1 MRLILGLLS
10 VLPFPAQ
17 HMGSGDSVQ
26 PRDTVSIIDSVKPAL
41 PDGVEVDIV
50 GSDTFVRVH
59 SVGHDVMVTGYKNEP
74 YMHITTTGDVFV
86 NDGSQTTLINGNRYG
101 NVDTSSFVES
111 PSPVWRK
118 IGTNGTAMW
127 HDHRV
132 HWMSPKQPAPIDSIG
147 TVLEWKVSMSVDGV
161 ATTVA
166 GTLFLREKA
175 SMLWWLA
182 GFAALLCTVVLSVR
196 RRREFFAVT
205 FLMSMVGVVVGV
217 MQFVGLPDGARITPL
232 ILMFSTGAAVVAA
245 TSMFIQRRGHASQ
258 HIALSLNAGAGA
270 TLIVCAWLCAD
281 QVRAAYVPGVDQEWI
296 VRMLIPTLLGIGL
309 VVTIDGVM
317 RIVRNT
323 TDLLHGEKVASTS
336 V

>member
-10 VLPFPAQ
+10 VLPFPVQ

-26 PRDTVSIIDSVKPAL
+26 PRDTVSVIDSIAPAL
-41 PDGVEVDIV
+41 PSGVQVDIV
-50 GSDTFVRVH
+50 GSDTFVRVQ
-59 SVGHDVMVTGYKNEP
+59 SDGHDVMVTGYKNEP
-74 YMHITTTGDVFV
+74 YMHITTKGEVFV
-86 NDGSQTTLINGNRYG
+86 NDGSQTTLINGDRYG

-118 IGTNGTAMW
+118 IGTNGIAMW

-132 HWMSPKQPAPIDSIG
+132 HWMSPKPPAPVDTAG

-182 GFAALLCTVVLSVR
+182 GFAALLCAVVLSVR
-196 RRREFFAVT
+196 RRREFFVLT
-205 FLMSMVGVVVGV
+205 FLVSMVGVAIGL
-217 MQFVGLPDGARITPL
+217 MQYLGLPDGARITPL

-245 TSMFIQRRGHASQ
+245 VSMFMQRRGHASQ
-258 HIALSLNAGAGA
+258 HIAVSLNAGAGA
-270 TLIVCAWLCAD
+270 TLVVCGWLCAD
-281 QVRAAYVPGVDQEWI
+281 QVRAAYVPGIDQEWL
-296 VRMLIPTLLGIGL
+296 VRMLIPALLGIGF
-309 VVTIDGVM
+309 VATIDGVTRIM
-317 RIVRNT
+317 RGS
-323 TDLLHGEKVASTS
+323 TD
-336 V
+336 

>member
-10 VLPFPAQ
+10 VLPFPIQ

-26 PRDTVSIIDSVKPAL
+26 PRDTVSVIDSITPAL
-41 PDGVEVDIV
+41 PAGVAVDIV
-50 GSDTFVRVH
+50 GSDTFVRVQ

-74 YMHITTTGDVFV
+74 YMHITSKGDVFV

-101 NVDTSSFVES
+101 DVDTSTFVES
-111 PSPVWRK
+111 PNPVWRK

-132 HWMSPKQPAPIDSIG
+132 HWMSPKQPAPIDTIG
-147 TVLEWKVSMSVDGV
+147 TVLEWKVSMSVDGA

-166 GTLFLREKA
+166 GTLFLREK
-175 SMLWWLA
+175 SSVLWWLT
-182 GFAALLCTVVLSVR
+182 GFVALLCAVVLSGR
-196 RRREFFAVT
+196 RRKEFFTLT

-232 ILMFSTGAAVVAA
+232 ILMFSSGATVVAA

-258 HIALSLNAGAGA
+258 HIALSLNVGAGA
-270 TLIVCAWLCAD
+270 TLVMCAWLCAD
-281 QVRAAYVPGVDQEWI
+281 QVRAAYVPGIDQEWL
-296 VRMLIPTLLGIGL
+296 VRILIPVLLGIGF
-309 VVTIDGVM
+309 VATIDGVM

-323 TDLLHGEKVASTS
+323 ID
-336 V
+336 

>member
-26 PRDTVSIIDSVKPAL
+26 PRDTVSIIKSVAPAL
-41 PDGVEVDIV
+41 PNGVDVDIV
-50 GSDTFVRVH
+50 GSDTFVRVR
-59 SVGHDVMVTGYKNEP
+59 SVGHDVMITGYQNEP

-101 NVDTSSFVES
+101 DVDTSNFVES
-111 PSPVWRK
+111 PTPVWRK

-132 HWMSPKQPAPIDSIG
+132 HWMSPKRPAPIDTLG
-147 TVLEWKVSMSVDGV
+147 TVVEWKVSFSVDGI
-161 ATTVA
+161 ATTMT
-166 GTLFLREKA
+166 GTLFLRDKA
-175 SMLWWLA
+175 SVLWWLA
-182 GFAALLCTVVLSVR
+182 GFAALLCAVVLSVR
-196 RRREFFAVT
+196 RRREFFVAT
-205 FLMSMVGVVVGV
+205 FLMSVVGVVIGAI
-217 MQFVGLPDGARITPL
+217 QYVGLPDGARITPL
-232 ILMFSTGAAVVAA
+232 ILMFSTGASAVAA
-245 TSMFIQRRGHASQ
+245 TSMFIQRRGLASQ
-258 HIALSLNAGAGA
+258 HISVSLNAGAGA

-296 VRMLIPTLLGIGL
+296 VRMLIPILLGIGL
-309 VVTIDGVM
+309 VATIDGVM

-323 TDLLHGEKVASTS
+323 TD
-336 V
+336 

>member
-10 VLPFPAQ
+10 VLPFPVQ

-26 PRDTVSIIDSVKPAL
+26 PRDTVSVIDSITPAL
-41 PDGVEVDIV
+41 PAGVAVDIV

-59 SVGHDVMVTGYKNEP
+59 SDGHDVMITGYKNEP
-74 YMHITTTGDVFV
+74 YMHITTKGEVFV

-111 PSPVWRK
+111 PNPVWRK

-132 HWMSPKQPAPIDSIG
+132 HWMSPKQPAPIDTAG

-161 ATTVA
+161 PTTVA

-182 GFAALLCTVVLSVR
+182 GFAALLCAVVLSVR
-196 RRREFFAVT
+196 RRREFFVLT
-205 FLMSMVGVVVGV
+205 FLISMVGVAVGA
-217 MQFVGLPDGARITPL
+217 MQYIGLPDGARITPL
-232 ILMFSTGAAVVAA
+232 ILMFSSGAAVVAA
-245 TSMFIQRRGHASQ
+245 VSMFMQRRGQASQ
-258 HIALSLNAGAGA
+258 HIAVSLNAGAGA
-270 TLIVCAWLCAD
+270 TLVVCGWLCAD
-281 QVRAAYVPGVDQEWI
+281 QVRAAYVPGIDQEWL
-296 VRMLIPTLLGIGL
+296 VRVLIPALLGIGF
-309 VVTIDGVM
+309 VATIDGVTRIM
-317 RIVRNT
+317 RGS
-323 TDLLHGEKVASTS
+323 TD
-336 V
+336 

>member
-10 VLPFPAQ
+10 VLPFPVQ

-26 PRDTVSIIDSVKPAL
+26 PRDTVSVIDSIAPAL
-41 PDGVEVDIV
+41 PSGVQVDIV
-50 GSDTFVRVH
+50 GSDTFVRVQ
-59 SVGHDVMVTGYKNEP
+59 SDGHDVMVTGYKNEP
-74 YMHITTTGDVFV
+74 YMHITTKGEVFV
-86 NDGSQTTLINGNRYG
+86 NDGSQTTLINGDRYG

-118 IGTNGTAMW
+118 IGTNGIAMW

-132 HWMSPKQPAPIDSIG
+132 HWMSPKQPAPIDTAG

-182 GFAALLCTVVLSVR
+182 GFAALLCAVVLSVR
-196 RRREFFAVT
+196 RRREFFVLT
-205 FLMSMVGVVVGV
+205 FLVSMVGVAIGL
-217 MQFVGLPDGARITPL
+217 MQYLGLPDGARITPM

-245 TSMFIQRRGHASQ
+245 VSMFMQRRGHASQ
-258 HIALSLNAGAGA
+258 HIAVSLNAGAGA
-270 TLIVCAWLCAD
+270 TLVVCGWLCAD
-281 QVRAAYVPGVDQEWI
+281 QVRAAYVPGIDQEWL
-296 VRMLIPTLLGIGL
+296 VRMLIPALLGIGF
-309 VVTIDGVM
+309 VATIDGVTRIM
-317 RIVRNT
+317 RGS
-323 TDLLHGEKVASTS
+323 TD
-336 V
+336 

>member
-10 VLPFPAQ
+10 VLPFPVQ

-26 PRDTVSIIDSVKPAL
+26 PRDTVSVIDSIAPAL
-41 PDGVEVDIV
+41 PSGVQVDIV
-50 GSDTFVRVH
+50 GSDTFVRVQ
-59 SVGHDVMVTGYKNEP
+59 SDGHDVMVTGYKNEP
-74 YMHITTTGDVFV
+74 YMHITTKGEVFV
-86 NDGSQTTLINGNRYG
+86 NDGSQTTLINGDRYG

-118 IGTNGTAMW
+118 IGTNGIAMW

-132 HWMSPKQPAPIDSIG
+132 HWMSPKQPAPIDTVG

-182 GFAALLCTVVLSVR
+182 GFAALLCAVVLSVR
-196 RRREFFAVT
+196 RRREFFVLT
-205 FLMSMVGVVVGV
+205 FLVSMVGVAIGL
-217 MQFVGLPDGARITPL
+217 MQYLGLPDGARITPL

-245 TSMFIQRRGHASQ
+245 VSMFMQRRGHASQ
-258 HIALSLNAGAGA
+258 HIAVSLNAGAGA
-270 TLIVCAWLCAD
+270 TLVVCGWLCAD
-281 QVRAAYVPGVDQEWI
+281 QVRAAYVPGIDQEWL
-296 VRMLIPTLLGIGL
+296 VRMLIPALLGIGF
-309 VVTIDGVM
+309 VATIDGVTRIM
-317 RIVRNT
+317 RGS
-323 TDLLHGEKVASTS
+323 TD
-336 V
+336 

>member
-26 PRDTVSIIDSVKPAL
+26 PRDTVSIIKSVAPAL
-41 PDGVEVDIV
+41 PNGVDVDIV
-50 GSDTFVRVH
+50 GSDTFVRVR
-59 SVGHDVMVTGYKNEP
+59 SVGHDVMITGYQNEP

-101 NVDTSSFVES
+101 DVDTSNFVES
-111 PSPVWRK
+111 PTPVWRK

-132 HWMSPKQPAPIDSIG
+132 HWMSPKRPAPIDTLG
-147 TVLEWKVSMSVDGV
+147 TVVEWKVPFSVDGV
-161 ATTVA
+161 ATTMT
-166 GTLFLREKA
+166 GTLFLRDKA
-175 SMLWWLA
+175 SVLWWLA
-182 GFAALLCTVVLSVR
+182 GFAALLCAVVLSVR
-196 RRREFFAVT
+196 RRREFFVAT
-205 FLMSMVGVVVGV
+205 FLMSVVGVVIGAI
-217 MQFVGLPDGARITPL
+217 QYVGLPDGARITPL
-232 ILMFSTGAAVVAA
+232 ILMFSTGASAVAA
-245 TSMFIQRRGHASQ
+245 TSMFIQRRGLASQ
-258 HIALSLNAGAGA
+258 HISVSLNAGAGA

-296 VRMLIPTLLGIGL
+296 VRMLIPILLGIGL
-309 VVTIDGVM
+309 VATIDGVM

-323 TDLLHGEKVASTS
+323 TD
-336 V
+336 

>member
-10 VLPFPAQ
+10 VLPFPVQ

-26 PRDTVSIIDSVKPAL
+26 PRDTVSVIDSIAPAL
-41 PDGVEVDIV
+41 PSGVRVDIV
-50 GSDTFVRVH
+50 GSDTFVRVQ
-59 SVGHDVMVTGYKNEP
+59 SDGHEVMVTGYKNEP
-74 YMHITTTGDVFV
+74 YMHITTKGEVFV
-86 NDGSQTTLINGNRYG
+86 NDGSQTTLINGDRYG

-118 IGTNGTAMW
+118 IGTNGIAMW

-132 HWMSPKQPAPIDSIG
+132 HWMSPKPPAPIDTAG

-182 GFAALLCTVVLSVR
+182 GFAALLCAVVLSVR
-196 RRREFFAVT
+196 RRREFFVLT
-205 FLMSMVGVVVGV
+205 FLVSMVGVAIGL
-217 MQFVGLPDGARITPL
+217 MQYLGLPDGARITPL

-245 TSMFIQRRGHASQ
+245 VSMFMQRRGNASQ
-258 HIALSLNAGAGA
+258 HIAVSLNAGAGA
-270 TLIVCAWLCAD
+270 TLVVCGWLCAD
-281 QVRAAYVPGVDQEWI
+281 QVRAAYVPGIDQEWL
-296 VRMLIPTLLGIGL
+296 VRMLIPALLGIGF
-309 VVTIDGVM
+309 VATIDGVTRIM
-317 RIVRNT
+317 RGS
-323 TDLLHGEKVASTS
+323 TD
-336 V
+336 

>member
-10 VLPFPAQ
+10 VLPFPVQ

-26 PRDTVSIIDSVKPAL
+26 PRDTVSVIDSITPAL
-41 PDGVEVDIV
+41 PSGVQVDIV
-50 GSDTFVRVH
+50 GSDTFVRVQ

-74 YMHITTTGDVFV
+74 YMHITTKGDVFV
-86 NDGSQTTLINGNRYG
+86 NDGSQTTLINGDRYG

-118 IGTNGTAMW
+118 IGTNGIAMW

-132 HWMSPKQPAPIDSIG
+132 HWMSPKPPAPIDTAG

-182 GFAALLCTVVLSVR
+182 GFAALLCAVVLSVR
-196 RRREFFAVT
+196 RRREFFVLT
-205 FLMSMVGVVVGV
+205 FLVSMVGVAIGL
-217 MQFVGLPDGARITPL
+217 MQYLGLPDGARITPL

-245 TSMFIQRRGHASQ
+245 VSMFMQRRGNASQ
-258 HIALSLNAGAGA
+258 HIAVSLNAGAGA
-270 TLIVCAWLCAD
+270 TLVVCGWLCAD
-281 QVRAAYVPGVDQEWI
+281 QVRAAYVPGIDQEWL
-296 VRMLIPTLLGIGL
+296 VRMLIPALLGIGF
-309 VVTIDGVM
+309 VATIDGVTRIM
-317 RIVRNT
+317 RGS
-323 TDLLHGEKVASTS
+323 TD
-336 V
+336 

>member
-26 PRDTVSIIDSVKPAL
+26 PRDTMSVIDTITPAL
-41 PDGVEVDIV
+41 PAGVAVDIV

-59 SVGHDVMVTGYKNEP
+59 SVGHDVMITGYQNEP
-74 YMHITTTGDVFV
+74 YMHITVAGAVFV
-86 NDGSQTTLINGNRYG
+86 NDGSLTTRINDNRYG

-111 PSPVWRK
+111 PNPVWRK
-118 IGTNGTAMW
+118 IGMNGTAMW

-132 HWMSPKQPAPIDSIG
+132 HWMSLKRPAPIDTVG

-161 ATTVA
+161 ATTVS

-175 SMLWWLA
+175 SVLWWLA
-182 GFAALLCTVVLSVR
+182 GFIALLSAVVLSVR
-196 RRREFFAVT
+196 RRKEFFTVT
-205 FLMSMVGVVVGV
+205 FLMSIVGIAIGV
-217 MQFVGLPDGARITPL
+217 MQFLGLPDGARITPL
-232 ILMFSTGAAVVAA
+232 ILIFSSGAAVVAGI
-245 TSMFIQRRGHASQ
+245 SMLLQRRSQSSLHTAS
-258 HIALSLNAGAGA
+258 SLNAGAGA
-270 TLIVCAWLCAD
+270 TLIACAWLCAD
-281 QVRAAYVPGVDQEWI
+281 QVRAAYVPGVDQDWL

-309 VVTIDGVM
+309 VATIDGVM

-323 TDLLHGEKVASTS
+323 TD
-336 V
+336 